1 MYKVLIVDDHAVVR
15 RGLQQIIA
23 EESDYWE
30 SAEAGNATQA
40 MHLIRQ
46 KPWDAIVLDL
56 TMPDKNGLD
65 LLTEIKSDFPALPCL
80 MLSMHPEDQFAM
92 RALKLGASG
101 YLTKE
106 TAPEELLNALRKVVE
121 GGRYVSQTLAERL
134 AFPENHERPRPELL
148 SERELQVLK
157 GIALG
162 RTVSEIAETLDLS
175 VKTVS
180 TYRARILSKM
190 RLRNNAEL
198 THYAIQNGLVQPMGA
213 SGIPPESK

>member
-23 EESDYWE
+23 EESDHWE
-30 SAEAGNATQA
+30 SAEAANATQA

-162 RTVSEIAETLDLS
+162 RTVSEIADQLDLS

-213 SGIPPESK
+213 SGIAPESK